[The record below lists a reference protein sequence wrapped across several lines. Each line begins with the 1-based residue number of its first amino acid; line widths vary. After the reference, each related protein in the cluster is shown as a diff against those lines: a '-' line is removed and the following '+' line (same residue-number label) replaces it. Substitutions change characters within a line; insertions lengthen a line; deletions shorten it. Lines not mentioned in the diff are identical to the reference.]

1 MGHHSELFKTKVFT
15 FSTIGGSEDQEDQPE
30 PEADVEVERVDGG
43 DGDAS
48 EEGDQVT
55 EGL

>member
-1 MGHHSELFKTKVFT
+1 MDHSSSS
-15 FSTIGGSEDQEDQPE
+15 STLCTVCGGEDDEDQPN
-30 PEADVEVERVDGG
+30 PEAEVEVEGVDGG

-55 EGL
+55 QGL